1 VNLHQIFV
9 TRIGLDFAT
18 VKTKLGNNRILGG
31 IMKKAV
37 VIALFFGLVACS
49 NHTMIESQRSNGLPS
64 EDEADNEVYEV
75 PSEEGAFVTGAIRA
89 EELAIISQEVVE
101 TYTSVLPTTA
111 GAVTTSTEAPKV
123 TDTPKNPDAPKSPEP
138 PKYPEAP
145 KKPKPALPPEIQS
158 KLAACYPQWEKLPW
172 ANDAMID
179 IRTFTLDVQKLRK
192 TNLQLAGSTPELVF
206 VKIDS
211 ATRIA
216 KVSLSMMNKKALYC
230 VDIDAGKVINKL
242 ELVSVCGA
250 KVGTVSIDSGRV
262 AKNISFREVCP

>member
-1 VNLHQIFV
+1 
-9 TRIGLDFAT
+9 
-18 VKTKLGNNRILGG
+18 
-31 IMKKAV
+31 MKKAV
-37 VIALFFGLVACS
+37 VISLVFGLMACS
-49 NHTMIESQRSNGLPS
+49 NHNVVESQRSKSLPLDDES
-64 EDEADNEVYEV
+64 EGEVYQV
-75 PSEEGAFVTGAIRA
+75 PSEAGAYVMDAVRTD
-89 EELAIISQEVVE
+89 ELAIISQEVVE
-101 TYTSVLPTTA
+101 TYSSVLPSTA
-111 GAVTTSTEAPKV
+111 GAPAASSEAPKV
-123 TDTPKNPDAPKSPEP
+123 TEAQKSPEPPKTPEP

-145 KKPKPALPPEIQS
+145 KPPKKPALPPEIQS

-172 ANDAMID
+172 DSDAMID
-179 IRTFTLDVQKLRK
+179 IRSFTLDVQKLRK
-192 TNLQLAGSTPELVF
+192 TNLQLAGSTPEVVF
-206 VKIDS
+206 VKIES